1 MVLIGRD
8 FPISTAYEAQ
18 YYPVVIFAND
28 QYYVFW
34 EDYRLYYS
42 DKSIYAARVTTDG
55 TVIDP
60 DGKLI
65 LSDRTVIADIAFD
78 GVNFLVAIQDSC

>member
-1 MVLIGRD
+1 MLIGRD
-8 FPISTAYEAQ
+8 FPISTTYEAQ
-18 YYPVVIFAND
+18 YYPAVIFAND

-42 DKSIYAARVTTDG
+42 DKAIYAARVTTYG

-65 LSDRTVIADIAFD
+65 LLDRTVMADVAFD
-78 GVNFLVAIQDSC
+78 GVNFLVTIQDSC

>member
-1 MVLIGRD
+1 MLIGRD
-8 FPISTAYEAQ
+8 FPISTVYEAQ
-18 YYPVVIFAND
+18 YYPAVIFAND

-34 EDYRLYYS
+34 EDYRLYRS
-42 DKSIYAARVTTDG
+42 DKAIYAARVTTDG

-65 LSDRTVIADIAFD
+65 LLDRTVMADVAFD
-78 GVNFLVAIQDSC
+78 SVSFLVVIQDSC

>member
-1 MVLIGRD
+1 MLIGRD

-42 DKSIYAARVTTDG
+42 DKAIYAAYWKRVG
-55 TVIDP
+55 
-60 DGKLI
+60 
-65 LSDRTVIADIAFD
+65 
-78 GVNFLVAIQDSC
+78 